1 MISLTDIQPAGKFL
15 KPHGVNGEI
24 SILRDNDI
32 IDFSDCRCV
41 VVEMDGI
48 FVPFFINSVRPKGAD
63 TDLVTIDG
71 ISDERHAAT
80 LTNKTVYIL
89 RSDIPEESTDDS
101 GDGFYAEDF
110 IGFDV
115 RISGMGLLG
124 KISGIEDSTA
134 NYLFIIETTD
144 GRNLLI
150 PVADEFVTGIDTD
163 SRSIEMDL
171 PEGLIDIQ

>member
-1 MISLTDIQPAGKFL
+1 
-15 KPHGVNGEI
+15 
-24 SILRDNDI
+24 
-32 IDFSDCRCV
+32 
-41 VVEMDGI
+41 
-48 FVPFFINSVRPKGAD
+48 
-63 TDLVTIDG
+63 
-71 ISDERHAAT
+71 
-80 LTNKTVYIL
+80 
-89 RSDIPEESTDDS
+89 
-101 GDGFYAEDF
+101 
-110 IGFDV
+110 
-115 RISGMGLLG
+115 MGLLG